1 MKSFLI
7 ILTIWCTTASV
18 ASLQPLSA
26 WERAGDEAVKN
37 KDYGAAIQYY
47 DTFLKKEQND
57 LDVWWKYAD
66 CARMFNAY
74 TEAEKGYDKIAGSDK
89 YLRKY
94 PMVEYRIGEVKKSQG
109 DYDQAIKHFKKFLH
123 DTSGPGLSFREDA
136 NREIAYLEDAKTIA
150 ASPAQVEIK
159 HLGKEINSP
168 FSDFAPI
175 VVGDTLFFSSYRFDK
190 KNSRAR
196 PKDKITKV
204 MISAKGGR
212 AREPGK
218 GFPVADTAHIA
229 HTAFSPDGHYVIFTV
244 CQDVNPSEI
253 RCELWLTVIDR
264 RNRWLPPVR
273 LPDPVNMPGYT
284 TTQPSIGYD
293 EYCQGPVLWF
303 ASDRPGGKGK
313 LDLYYIPLDTV
324 FFCECAL
331 PLPGK
336 KIGKLPRFSQPINAS
351 ELNTA
356 ENDAT
361 PFFHSPTQKIFY
373 STEGLPGL
381 GGYDIFSAGKSDT
394 KFSEP
399 RNAGAGLNSSY
410 NDLYYFLKS
419 DSKTGY
425 LSSNRPGSYFL
436 DETSRACCND
446 IFSFKLPQE
455 VEKYRPPSM
464 VSQDTM
470 PTISTKAAPPELPR
484 EDPQPQ
490 PLAPTTKEPEL
501 ADFVGLPL
509 YFDNDEPDKRTRRSY
524 TKKQYEETV
533 IDYLEK
539 EEEYR
544 NRFAQGLS
552 GDKRDAAEILTDD
565 FFENEVRRGY
575 DRLIQLADLLLVR
588 MQKGEHL
595 EVLIKGYT
603 SPRAKSDYNLELG
616 KRRVSSVKN
625 YFEYF
630 ADGALKPYI
639 ESGQLKL
646 SEVSFGETTARS
658 SISDDLR
665 DERNSV
671 YHPDA
676 ARERRVEIVEIRK
689 SSQKNQ

>member
-1 MKSFLI
+1 MKSFLF
-7 ILTIWCTTASV
+7 ILTIWCSTAPV
-18 ASLQPLSA
+18 AFLQPLRA
-26 WERAGDEAVKN
+26 WERAGDLAVEN

-47 DTFLKKEQND
+47 DNFLKKQQDD

-66 CARMFNAY
+66 CARLISAY
-74 TEAEKGYDKIAGSDK
+74 SEAEKGYDKVAHSK
-89 YLRKY
+89 KAEKKFPLL
-94 PMVEYRIGEVKKSQG
+94 EYRMGEVKKSQG
-109 DYDQAIKHFKKFLH
+109 DYDKALKHFEKFLH
-123 DTSGPGLSFREDA
+123 DTSGLGIELREEVT
-136 NREIAYLEDAKTIA
+136 REIAHLQDAKSIA
-150 ASPAQVEIK
+150 ATPAQVEIK
-159 HLGKEINSP
+159 HLGREVNSP

-190 KNSRAR
+190 KDSRRR

-229 HTAFSPDGHYVIFTV
+229 HTAFSPDGHYVVFTV

-253 RCELWLTVIDR
+253 KCELWLTVIDR

-273 LPDPVNMPGYT
+273 LPEPVNMPGYT

-293 EYCQGPVLWF
+293 EHYQGPVLWF
-303 ASDRPGGKGK
+303 SSDRPGGKGN
-313 LDLYYIPLDTV
+313 LDLWYLPLDTV

-331 PLPGK
+331 PIPGK
-336 KIGKLPRFSQPINAS
+336 KIGKLPRFSKPVNAAA
-351 ELNTA
+351 LNTP

-373 STEGLPGL
+373 SSDGLPGL
-381 GGYDIFSAGKSDT
+381 GGYDIFLAGKDEET
-394 KFSEP
+394 FSEP
-399 RNAGAGLNSSY
+399 RNAGVGLNSSY
-410 NDLYYFLKS
+410 NDLYYFLKK
-419 DSKTGY
+419 DSKNGY
-425 LSSNRPGSYFL
+425 LSSNRPGSFYL
-436 DETSRACCND
+436 DEASKSCCND
-446 IFSFKLPQE
+446 IFSFKLPRE
-455 VEKYRPPSM
+455 EEKYVPLSKEDTIPTLATPPPQHE
-464 VSQDTM
+464 QD
-470 PTISTKAAPPELPR
+470 PE
-484 EDPQPQ
+484 PQPT
-490 PLAPTTKEPEL
+490 PPTVKEPEL

-509 YFDNDEPDKRTRRSY
+509 YFDNDEPDKRTRRSF

-533 IDYLEK
+533 LTYLEK
-539 EEEYR
+539 QDEYR
-544 NRFAQGLS
+544 SRFSQGLS
-552 GDKRDAAEILTDD
+552 GARSEAAENLTDD

-588 MQKGEHL
+588 MQKGEQL
-595 EVLIKGYT
+595 EVLIKGFT

-625 YFEYF
+625 YFDFF

-639 ESGQLKL
+639 QSGQLKL
-646 SEVSFGETTARS
+646 SEVSFGETNARHN
-658 SISDDLR
+658 ISDDLH

-689 SSQKNQ
+689 GQ

>member
-1 MKSFLI
+1 MKSFLL
-7 ILTIWCTTASV
+7 ILTIWCSTAPV
-18 ASLQPLSA
+18 AFLQPLRA
-26 WERAGDEAVKN
+26 WERAGDQAVEN

-47 DTFLKKEQND
+47 DNFLKKQQDD

-74 TEAEKGYDKIAGSDK
+74 TEAEKGYDKIAHSK
-89 YLRKY
+89 KSKKKY
-94 PMVEYRIGEVKKSQG
+94 PLLEYRMGEVKKSQG
-109 DYDQAIKHFKKFLH
+109 DYDKALKHFEKFLH
-123 DTSGPGLSFREDA
+123 DTSGHGIELREEVT
-136 NREIAYLEDAKTIA
+136 REIASIRDAKTIA

-190 KNSRAR
+190 KESRKR

-229 HTAFSPDGHYVIFTV
+229 HTAFSPDGHYVVFTV
-244 CQDVNPSEI
+244 CHDVNPSEI
-253 RCELWLTVIDR
+253 QCELWLTVIDR

-273 LPDPVNMPGYT
+273 LPEPVNMPGYT

-293 EYCQGPVLWF
+293 EHFQGPVLWF
-303 ASDRPGGKGK
+303 SSDRPGGKGN
-313 LDLYYIPLDTV
+313 LDLWYLPLDTV

-331 PLPGK
+331 PIPGK
-336 KIGKLPRFSQPINAS
+336 KIGKLPRFSKPVNA
-351 ELNTA
+351 EALNTP

-361 PFFHSPTQKIFY
+361 PFFHSPTQKVFY
-373 STEGLPGL
+373 SSEGWPGL
-381 GGYDIFSAGKSDT
+381 GGYDIFSAGKAGET
-394 KFSEP
+394 FSEP
-399 RNAGAGLNSSY
+399 RNAGVGLNTSY
-410 NDLYYFLKS
+410 NDLYYYLKK
-419 DSKTGY
+419 DGKNGY
-425 LSSNRPGSYFL
+425 LSSNRQGSFYL
-436 DETSRACCND
+436 DETSKSCCND
-446 IFSFKLPQE
+446 IFSFKLPRE
-455 VEKYRPPSM
+455 EEKYVPPSKEDTIPTL
-464 VSQDTM
+464 VS
-470 PTISTKAAPPELPR
+470 KAPPPQHEKDP
-484 EDPQPQ
+484 EPQPT
-490 PLAPTTKEPEL
+490 PPITKEPEL

-509 YFDNDEPDKRTRRSY
+509 YFDNDEPDKRTRRSV

-533 IDYLEK
+533 LTYLEK
-539 EEEYR
+539 QDEYR
-544 NRFAQGLS
+544 NRFSQGLA
-552 GDKRDAAEILTDD
+552 GDRHDAAENLTDD

-595 EVLIKGYT
+595 EVLIKGFT

-625 YFEYF
+625 YFEFF

-639 ESGQLKL
+639 QSGQLKL
-646 SEVSFGETTARS
+646 SEVSFGETNARS
-658 SISDDLR
+658 NISDDLR

-689 SSQKNQ
+689 GQ